1 VFNMRIL
8 LPTLGL
14 LFAFG
19 LLDLGMAAPAAAQN
33 NQRVTPQRGHTVSH
47 ARVAVTQQH
56 QQPQRIQN
64 RRVRHNRGQRVE
76 VPELDPSMGAQGLAL
91 LLGVTLLV
99 GERRRKSA

>member
-1 VFNMRIL
+1 MRIL

-14 LFAFG
+14 LFTLG
-19 LLDLGMAAPAAAQN
+19 LLDLGTAASASAQN
-33 NQRVTPQRGHTVSH
+33 NHRVTSHRGQTVSH
-47 ARVAVTQQH
+47 SHVTVNNQH

-76 VPELDPSMGAQGLAL
+76 VPELDPSMGAQGLSL
-91 LLGVTLLV
+91 LLGLTLLV